1 MNSESLTV
9 SRGGATRLIARME
22 EAGLVEREIP
32 KEDRRATYARIT
44 PAGEEALMR
53 AKPVHFAAVE
63 EAFSR
68 LIDDD
73 EAAVLRAVNARVL
86 LGNGYTGPP
95 VTDGYESEAK

>member
-1 MNSESLTV
+1 
-9 SRGGATRLIARME
+9 
-22 EAGLVEREIP
+22 
-32 KEDRRATYARIT
+32 
-44 PAGEEALMR
+44 MR

-86 LGNGYTGPP
+86 LGNGYTCAP